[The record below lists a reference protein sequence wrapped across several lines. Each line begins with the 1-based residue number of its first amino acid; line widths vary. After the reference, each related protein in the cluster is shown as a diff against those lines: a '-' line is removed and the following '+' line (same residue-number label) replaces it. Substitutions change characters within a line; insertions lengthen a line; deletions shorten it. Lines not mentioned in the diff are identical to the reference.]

1 MCQHLSILTLVL
13 ALGGSLAFAQQ
24 RVPRINRGVEG
35 FERQVRK
42 GHRPDAEE
50 TVRSLQAARKA
61 ADQMAELARNL
72 HADCRRFSG
81 REIGGADFLVVLKEK
96 TAEMRRHLRPIEEV
110 AFLDPKEDSGSSKF
124 EPPGDRLGL
133 TESCS
138 ELEQLSLQSQSRI
151 RAFFGYGI
159 TVDQL
164 QGPSLA
170 DLTTGIRQRL
180 KGLPKSAEK
189 LVRE

>member
-1 MCQHLSILTLVL
+1 MRRRLPVLTLVL
-13 ALGGSLAFAQQ
+13 VLGGSSALAQQ

-42 GHRPDAEE
+42 GRRSDAEE
-50 TVRSLQAARKA
+50 TIRRLQAAREA
-61 ADQMAELARNL
+61 VDQMAQLAGNL

-81 REIGGADFLVVLKEK
+81 DDIGGADFVVVLKEK

-110 AFLDPKEDSGSSKF
+110 AFLDPKKDSGSPKF
-124 EPPGDRLGL
+124 RLPGDRQGL
-133 TESCS
+133 TEGCS
-138 ELEQLSLQSQSRI
+138 ELEQLSLQTQRRI

-164 QGPSLA
+164 QGPSLD
-170 DLTTGIRQRL
+170 DLTAGIRQRL
-180 KGLPKSAEK
+180 KGLPKSAGK

>member
-1 MCQHLSILTLVL
+1 MHRHLSVLALVL
-13 ALGGSLAFAQQ
+13 ALGGSLVLAQQ

-42 GHRPDAEE
+42 GNRAGVEE
-50 TVRSLQAARKA
+50 TIRSLQAAREA

-81 REIGGADFLVVLKEK
+81 REIEGADFLVVFKDK
-96 TAEMRRHLRPIEEV
+96 TSEMRRCLRPIEEV
-110 AFLDPKEDSGSSKF
+110 AFLDPKEDSGSPKF
-124 EPPGDRLGL
+124 KPPDDRQGL
-133 TESCS
+133 VEGCA
-138 ELEQLSLQSQSRI
+138 ELEQLSLQSQSRV

-164 QGPSLA
+164 QGPSLV
-170 DLTTGIRQRL
+170 DLTASIRQRL
-180 KGLPKSAEK
+180 KGLPKSAERLARK
-189 LVRE
+189 